1 MSGTWCSTMSSR
13 PRQASLRECFEAAAR
28 SLRELLVPRWLQTD
42 TTSAQANPKQVYALS
57 TEFLIGHSLT
67 N

>member
-1 MSGTWCSTMSSR
+1 
-13 PRQASLRECFEAAAR
+13 LRN
-28 SLRELLVPRWLQTD
+28 LLVPRWLQTD

-57 TEFLIGHSLT
+57 MEFLIGRSLT